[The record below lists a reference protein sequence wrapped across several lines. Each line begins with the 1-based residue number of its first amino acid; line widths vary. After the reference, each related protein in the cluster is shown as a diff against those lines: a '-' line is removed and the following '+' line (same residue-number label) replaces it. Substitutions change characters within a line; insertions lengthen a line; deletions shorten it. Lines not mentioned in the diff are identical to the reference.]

1 MKLEKYL
8 QENNIKKKDF
18 VRHIRRYNLCRGFNY
33 TSLKRYLDGVI
44 TPPLK
49 FILLT
54 KKITNNQVDF
64 NDWINKE

>member
-1 MKLEKYL
+1 MKLGKYL

-18 VRHIRRYNLCRGFNY
+18 IRHVRRYNLFHGFNY
-33 TSLKRYLDGVI
+33 VSLKRYLDGVI
-44 TPPLK
+44 TPPMK

-64 NDWINKE
+64 SDWVNKE

>member
-8 QENNIKKKDF
+8 QENNIKKKDYI
-18 VRHIRRYNLCRGFNY
+18 RHIRRYNCYRSFNY
-33 TSLKRYLDGVI
+33 TSLKRYIDGVI
-44 TPPLK
+44 IPPLK

>member
-8 QENNIKKKDF
+8 QENNIKKKDYI
-18 VRHIRRYNLCRGFNY
+18 RHIRRYNCYRSFNY
-33 TSLKRYLDGVI
+33 TSLKRYIDGVI

>member
-18 VRHIRRYNLCRGFNY
+18 IRDIRRYNLYRGFNY
-33 TSLKRYLDGVI
+33 VARKRYLDGVI

-64 NDWINKE
+64 SDWINKE

>member
-8 QENNIKKKDF
+8 QENNIKKKDYI
-18 VRHIRRYNLCRGFNY
+18 RHIRRYNCYRSFNY

-44 TPPLK
+44 IPPLK

-54 KKITNNQVDF
+54 KKITHNQVDF